1 MLFLKKKNLV
11 LTVLGLSSHMK
22 FSVDAV
28 SLGCC
33 LVAAAWALRRKA
45 SVVAAPGL

>member
-1 MLFLKKKNLV
+1 MLIFKKNLV
-11 LTVLGLSSHMK
+11 LTVLGLSSYMK

-33 LVAAAWALRRKA
+33 LVAVAWALR
-45 SVVAAPGL
+45 